1 MKIETI
7 NYINGNRVKLIAEF
21 IPTKIYQ
28 DCVNIN
34 LFYIVSY
41 DEVIAIFNIGDGV
54 KVDIDEKYKKLEL
67 L

>member
-1 MKIETI
+1 MNIETI
-7 NYINGNRVKLIAEF
+7 NYINGNRVKLIAES

-28 DCVNIN
+28 DCENIN

>member
-28 DCVNIN
+28 DCININ

-41 DEVIAIFNIGDGV
+41 DEVIATFNIGDGV
-54 KVDIDEKYKKLEL
+54 KFDIDEKYKKLEL